1 MKKIVKNLKLKQ
13 QDSDENSRQIID
25 QIKGLIE
32 QSVS

>member
-13 QDSDENSRQIID
+13 QDSDENWRQIID

-32 QSVS
+32 QSVG